1 MKGLNVTRVV
11 AGEKVLPKVSKAA
24 VTPKAAFVRRLIS
37 QLNDA
42 LVINSRELEKLHE
55 ISSFDIKLQK
65 RIEEFHSKVISVL
78 DSFPADGLRVP
89 KAFYDEVKLFVP
101 TVDKFIKEFKQNHLP
116 DNDTALSLVFTIMW
130 MAEDVKH
137 FANQVTMTY
146 SSVAAITDPV
156 TGKILP
162 PRKTEISNRLRDPKK
177 EAVFL
182 EAIDKYKAQGGKK
195 KFMPYTFAERIM
207 KTHGLSIPER
217 TYRTFKT
224 DYLAGNFGKFAK

>member
-1 MKGLNVTRVV
+1 MTGLNVTRVV
-11 AGEKVLPKVSKAA
+11 AGKKVLPKVSKAA
-24 VTPKAAFVRRLIS
+24 VIPKAAFVRRFIS

-78 DSFPADGLRVP
+78 DSFPAGGLRVP

-101 TVDKFIKEFKQNHLP
+101 TVDKFIKECKQNHSP

-137 FANQVTMTY
+137 FVNQVTMTY
-146 SSVAAITDPV
+146 SSVAALTDPA
-156 TGKILP
+156 TGEILP
-162 PRKTEISNRLRDPKK
+162 PSNKEIPNRHRDAVK
-177 EAVFL
+177 ESVFL

-195 KFMPYTFAERIM
+195 KFMPYKFAEA
-207 KTHGLSIPER
+207 HGLSIPER
-217 TYRTFKT
+217 TYRKYKT
-224 DYLAGNFGKFAK
+224 DYLAGNFGKLAK

>member
-1 MKGLNVTRVV
+1 MTGLNVTRVV
-11 AGEKVLPKVSKAA
+11 AGKKVLPKVSKAA
-24 VTPKAAFVRRLIS
+24 VTPKAAFVRRFIS

-78 DSFPADGLRVP
+78 DSFPAGGLRVP
-89 KAFYDEVKLFVP
+89 KEFYDDVKLLVP
-101 TVDKFIKEFKQNHLP
+101 TTDKFINDCKKDKLP
-116 DNDTALSLVFTIMW
+116 NSDAAISLVFTIMW

-137 FANQVTMTY
+137 FVNQVTMTY
-146 SSVAAITDPV
+146 SSVAALTDPA
-156 TGKILP
+156 TGEILP
-162 PRKTEISNRLRDPKK
+162 PSNKEIPNRHRDPKK

-217 TYRTFKT
+217 TYRKYKT
-224 DYLAGNFGKFAK
+224 DYLAGNFGKLAK

>member
-1 MKGLNVTRVV
+1 MTGLNVTRVV
-11 AGEKVLPKVSKAA
+11 AGKKVLPKVSKAA
-24 VTPKAAFVRRLIS
+24 VIPKAAFVRRFIS

-65 RIEEFHSKVISVL
+65 RIDEFHSKVISVI
-78 DSFPADGLRVP
+78 DSFPAGGQRVP
-89 KAFYDEVKLFVP
+89 KAFYGDVKLLVP
-101 TVDKFIKEFKQNHLP
+101 TTDKFINDCIKDKLP
-116 DNDTALSLVFTIMW
+116 NSDAAMSLVFTIMW

-137 FANQVTMTY
+137 FVNQVTMTY
-146 SSVAAITDPV
+146 SSVAALTDPA
-156 TGKILP
+156 TGEILP
-162 PRKTEISNRLRDPKK
+162 PSNKEIPNRHRDAVK
-177 EAVFL
+177 ESVFL

-217 TYRTFKT
+217 TYRKYKT
-224 DYLAGNFGKFAK
+224 DYLAGNFGKLAI

>member
-1 MKGLNVTRVV
+1 MTGLNVTRVV
-11 AGEKVLPKVSKAA
+11 AGKKVLPKVSKAA
-24 VTPKAAFVRRLIS
+24 VIPKAAFVRRFIS

-55 ISSFDIKLQK
+55 ISSFDIKLKK
-65 RIEEFHSKVISVL
+65 RIEAFNKKVITVI
-78 DSFPADGLRVP
+78 DNFPAGGQRVP
-89 KAFYDEVKLFVP
+89 KAFYDEIKLLAP

-116 DNDTALSLVFTIMW
+116 DNDTTLSVVFTIMW

-137 FANQVTMTY
+137 FVNQVTMTY

-162 PRKTEISNRLRDPKK
+162 PSNKEIPNRHRDPKK

-182 EAIDKYKAQGGKK
+182 EALKQYQDQGGKK
-195 KFMPYTFAERIM
+195 KFMPYKFAEA
-207 KTHGLSIPER
+207 HGLSIPER
-217 TYRTFKT
+217 TYRTYKT
-224 DYLAGNFGKFAK
+224 DYLAGNFGKLAK

>member
-1 MKGLNVTRVV
+1 MTGLNVTRVV
-11 AGEKVLPKVSKAA
+11 AGKKVLPKVSKAA
-24 VTPKAAFVRRLIS
+24 VIPKAAFVRRFIS

-78 DSFPADGLRVP
+78 DSFPAGGLRVP
-89 KAFYDEVKLFVP
+89 KAFYEEVKLFVP
-101 TVDKFIKEFKQNHLP
+101 TVDKFIKECKQNHSP

-137 FANQVTMTY
+137 FVNQVTMTY
-146 SSVAAITDPV
+146 SSVAALTDPA
-156 TGKILP
+156 TGEILP
-162 PRKTEISNRLRDPKK
+162 PSNKEIPNRHRDAVK
-177 EAVFL
+177 ESVFL

-217 TYRTFKT
+217 TYRKYKT
-224 DYLAGNFGKFAK
+224 DYLAGNFGKLAK

>member
-1 MKGLNVTRVV
+1 MTGLNVTRVV
-11 AGEKVLPKVSKAA
+11 AGKKVLPKVSKAA
-24 VTPKAAFVRRLIS
+24 VIPKAAFVRRFIS

-78 DSFPADGLRVP
+78 DSFPAGGLRVP
-89 KAFYDEVKLFVP
+89 KEFYDDVKLLVP
-101 TVDKFIKEFKQNHLP
+101 TTDKFINDCKKDKLP
-116 DNDTALSLVFTIMW
+116 NSDAAISLVFTIMW

-137 FANQVTMTY
+137 FVNQVKMTY
-146 SSVAAITDPV
+146 SSVVATTDPA

-162 PRKTEISNRLRDPKK
+162 PSNRDIPHRLRDPKK

-182 EAIDKYKAQGGKK
+182 EALNQYQVQGGKK
-195 KFMPYTFAERIM
+195 NFMPYKFAV
-207 KTHGLSIPER
+207 KLGLSIPER
-217 TYRTFKT
+217 TYRKFKT
-224 DYLAGNFGKFAK
+224 DYLVGNFGKLAK